1 MKQTKIDI
9 AVEVAM
15 FIVLQITL
23 WLFFLAW
30 GA

>member
-1 MKQTKIDI
+1 MKYTKRDI

-23 WLFFLAW
+23 LLFFLAW